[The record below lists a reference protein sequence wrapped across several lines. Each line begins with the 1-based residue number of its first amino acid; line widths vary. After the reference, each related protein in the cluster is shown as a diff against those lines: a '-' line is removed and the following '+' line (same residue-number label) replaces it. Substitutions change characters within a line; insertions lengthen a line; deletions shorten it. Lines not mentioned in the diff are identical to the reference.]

1 MSIMLIV
8 LSIQG
13 YSHLSAELSQ
23 IQPRVTEQLESVHIL
38 EPVDSSL
45 SLLHGSN
52 FSSVLELLSSHLFSL
67 RLLP

>member
-23 IQPRVTEQLESVHIL
+23 VQPKVTKQLESVHL
-38 EPVDSSL
+38 LVLVASSL
-45 SLLHGSN
+45 SLLHSCN